1 MKQSIVFIMTCLLGL
16 SACTKKS
23 KTITSHAETVINLD
37 QIQNNIKVIKKV
49 LKKIYSNTW
58 YEQDPSLKDHFIPFI
73 RNLNKGPDSTLFV
86 FDFMN
91 KRLVQLTYEGKYIR
105 SIGGPGSG
113 PGEFVDPSEHTFQ
126 TNQYLYLA
134 DICGLRLQ
142 LFDRNGR
149 YVRGINNASADG
161 GCFAVADNGQIITK
175 PNSMDDPGMNY
186 MLLIQDSLGN
196 EINKI
201 GSISKDDDFVLKRIR
216 ASYIDREPFWI
227 AAKPGHEFIYCIF
240 MMYPKIWIYDYNGLL
255 IEKIHFESEAIH
267 KILKES
273 EIFRKERHANFGG
286 IQLFRDPNILQNGD
300 LLLTLFTQ
308 GNLQIS
314 RKADRTI
321 TISKYQPSLADSMDK
336 TTKHIQYIQMKSID
350 NHYVAYDISSIFVEE
365 RSPQQ

>member
-1 MKQSIVFIMTCLLGL
+1 VKTLTKIIITCLV
-16 SACTKKS
+16 SQTACIKNFKS
-23 KTITSHAETVINLD
+23 NSTHAVIEINFD
-37 QIQNNIKVIKKV
+37 KIQNNIKVTEKV

-58 YEQDPSLKDHFIPFI
+58 FEQDPSLKDHFIPFI

-91 KRLVQLTYEGKYIR
+91 KRLVQLSYEGKYIR

-113 PGEFVDPSEHTFQ
+113 PGEFFDTSEHTFQ
-126 TNQYLYLA
+126 TNQYLYIA
-134 DICGLRLQ
+134 DNSGLRLQ
-142 LFDRNGR
+142 LFDRNGH

-161 GCFAVADNGQIITK
+161 GCFAVADDGQIITK

-186 MLLIQDSLGN
+186 MLQIQDSLGN
-196 EINKI
+196 EITKI
-201 GSISKDDDFVLKRIR
+201 AAIPKDDDFVLKKIR
-216 ASYIDREPFWI
+216 ASFIDREPFWI

-240 MMYPKIWIYDYNGLL
+240 MYYPEIWIYDYNGLL
-255 IEKIHFESEAIH
+255 IEKIHFASEAIH

-273 EIFRKERHANFGG
+273 KIFRKERHANFGG

-308 GNLQIS
+308 GNIQIS

-321 TISKYQPSLADSMDK
+321 IISKYHPSLADSLDK
-336 TTKHIQYIQMKSID
+336 TTKNIQYVQMKSID
-350 NHYVAYDISSIFVEE
+350 HIFFAYDINSIFIEE
-365 RSPQQ
+365 RRP